1 MEEKVVYLYLSLTE
15 EIYLGKLYIQ
25 NSKGKDIYSIEL
37 SDEYLKS
44 NYCKYRLDP
53 EINNYKGRQFQSSNK
68 PIFGFLS
75 DSCPDRWGRVLL
87 KRKEAELAKIENRKP
102 RQLSEADYLLGV
114 YDESRMGALRFK
126 LDKNGEYLSSSK
138 EETVPPWIYLRTLE
152 EYAMQVDNDENVDD
166 KWLKNILIPGS
177 SLGGARPKANVY
189 STNGD
194 LWIAKFPSKKDT
206 YDVGIWEAVAYELA
220 KMCGLN
226 VPEFK
231 IEKFSKYGT
240 TFLSKRFDRKNGKR
254 VHFVSFMTA
263 LDAKDGESD
272 NFSYID
278 LASYIKSNSTNPT
291 TDLKELWKRLVFN
304 MAISNSDDHLRNH
317 GLLISDNGISLSPV
331 YDINPIPYGDRL
343 SLNISMDDNK
353 IDVDNLFKTYM
364 FYNLSK
370 EDAIKY
376 YNGIV
381 HIVNSNYKKL
391 AQKYNISNSS
401 IEMMKTAFS
410 LKEYS

>member
-1 MEEKVVYLYLSLTE
+1 MEEKVVYLYLSLME

-126 LDKNGEYLSSSK
+126 LDKNGEYLSSSN

-166 KWLKNILIPGS
+166 QWLKNILIPGS

-240 TFLSKRFDRKNGKR
+240 TFLYKRFDRKNGK
-254 VHFVSFMTA
+254 
-263 LDAKDGESD
+263 
-272 NFSYID
+272 
-278 LASYIKSNSTNPT
+278 
-291 TDLKELWKRLVFN
+291 
-304 MAISNSDDHLRNH
+304 
-317 GLLISDNGISLSPV
+317 
-331 YDINPIPYGDRL
+331 
-343 SLNISMDDNK
+343 
-353 IDVDNLFKTYM
+353 
-364 FYNLSK
+364 
-370 EDAIKY
+370 
-376 YNGIV
+376 
-381 HIVNSNYKKL
+381 
-391 AQKYNISNSS
+391 
-401 IEMMKTAFS
+401 
-410 LKEYS
+410 